1 MKLLDEENG
10 TSTPYKGSYRTRRLI
25 TGNEIREC
33 RMNRRLSFLYDMFIY
48 AVGIGVILMIGWAV
62 TEAVTS
68 NETVIAIQS
77 ENMSVEE
84 INARLVKENEML
96 RWQLENL
103 QPSDD
108 K

>member
-1 MKLLDEENG
+1 MKLWDEESG
-10 TSTPYKGSYRTRRLI
+10 ASTQYKGLCRTRRLI

-33 RMNRRLSFLYDMFIY
+33 HRMNRYRFLHDMLIY
-48 AVGIGVILMIGWAV
+48 AVTIGVVLIIEWAV
-62 TEAVTS
+62 TAVVTN
-68 NETVIAIQS
+68 NETVIHIQS
-77 ENMSVEE
+77 DSASVEE
-84 INARLVKENEML
+84 INAALIKENEML

>member
-1 MKLLDEENG
+1 MKLLDEESG
-10 TSTPYKGSYRTRRLI
+10 VPTPYKGLYRIRRLI

-33 RMNRRLSFLYDMFIY
+33 RRMNRYWFLYDMLVY
-48 AVGIGVILMIGWAV
+48 TVAIGVVLIIGWAV
-62 TEAVTS
+62 TAVVTN
-68 NETVIAIQS
+68 NETVIDIQS
-77 ENMSVEE
+77 DSTSAEE
-84 INARLVKENEML
+84 INAALIKENEML